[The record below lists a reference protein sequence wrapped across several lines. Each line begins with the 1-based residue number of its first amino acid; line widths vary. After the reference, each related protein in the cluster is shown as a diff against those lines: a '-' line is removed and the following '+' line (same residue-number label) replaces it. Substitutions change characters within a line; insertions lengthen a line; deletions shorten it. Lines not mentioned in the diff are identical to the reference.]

1 MDKIRGT
8 TEEKR
13 MMNGQIGRLCVSR
26 ILEDEDLADAIKK
39 RAEDSGIKAGFFTII
54 GSVKKAVLG
63 YYKDGKYENLS
74 LVGPLEIA
82 SGMGNIAVSE
92 KGETMIH
99 THLVVS
105 NEKGEAFGGHLMKGS
120 PVGATAELVIIEASG
135 MNLIRGLDEKTKLNL
150 LRLG

>member
-1 MDKIRGT
+1 MT
-8 TEEKR
+8 S
-13 MMNGQIGRLCVSR
+13 GQIGRIFISR
-26 ILEDEDLADAIKK
+26 IPEDEDLTDAIKK
-39 RAEDSGIKAGFFTII
+39 RVEEWGIRAGFFIVI

-99 THLVVS
+99 IHLVVS
-105 NEKGEAFGGHLMKGS
+105 NQKGEAFGGHLMKES
-120 PVGATAELVIIEASG
+120 PVGATAELVIVEASG
-135 MNLIRGLDEKTKLNL
+135 INLIRGFDEKTELNL
-150 LRLG
+150 LKLG

>member
-1 MDKIRGT
+1 MT
-8 TEEKR
+8 S
-13 MMNGQIGRLCVSR
+13 GQIGRIFISR
-26 ILEDEDLADAIKK
+26 IPEDEDLTDAIKK
-39 RAEDSGIKAGFFTII
+39 RVEEWGIRAGFFIVI

-105 NEKGEAFGGHLMKGS
+105 NQKGEAFGGHLMKES
-120 PVGATAELVIIEASG
+120 PVGATAELVIVEASG
-135 MNLIRGLDEKTKLNL
+135 INLIRGFDEKTKLNL
-150 LRLG
+150 LKLG